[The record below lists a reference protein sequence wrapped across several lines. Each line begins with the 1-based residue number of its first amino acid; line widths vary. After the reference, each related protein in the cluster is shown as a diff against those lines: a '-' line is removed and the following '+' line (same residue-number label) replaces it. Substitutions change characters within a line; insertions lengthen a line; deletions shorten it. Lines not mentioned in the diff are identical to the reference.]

1 MAIIQY
7 RFELFA
13 DYHLFYLQD
22 EHSPGDLSTSWTRQ
36 AVRDRLA
43 LAPGVIGIGTAR
55 PMTVPVRLEVH
66 ETVPPLDS
74 LDAWI
79 RSTSVVSACR
89 RAAW

>member
-43 LAPGVIGIGTAR
+43 LAPGVIGIGTA
-55 PMTVPVRLEVH
+55 
-66 ETVPPLDS
+66 
-74 LDAWI
+74 
-79 RSTSVVSACR
+79 
-89 RAAW
+89 